1 MSKIKICGLKRP
13 EDIKMVNDY
22 EPDYGGFVFAGTK
35 RRIDFDTAKE
45 LRSLMDPNIQ
55 AVGVFVNEKIDFIES
70 LCQENIIQLVQLHG
84 DEGEDYI
91 QELKKR
97 VSAPLIKAIRVKSAG
112 QVLEAEKLPVDF
124 LLLDA
129 YVEGA
134 YGGSGVTF
142 DKTLIP
148 ELEKPYFLA
157 GGLTAE
163 NVLERMEG
171 LSPYGVDVSSG
182 VESMGFKDEEK
193 IRAFIYK
200 IQGPESDERLI
211 IL

>member
-171 LSPYGVDVSSG
+171 LNPYGVDVSSG

>member
-200 IQGPESDERLI
+200 IQGPERDERLI

>member
-193 IRAFIYK
+193 IRAFTYK
-200 IQGPESDERLI
+200 IQGPERDERLI

>member
-22 EPDYGGFVFAGTK
+22 EPDYGGFVFAGTR

-171 LSPYGVDVSSG
+171 LNPYGVDVSSG

-200 IQGPESDERLI
+200 IQGPERDERLI